1 MNMKLNSSITYILF
15 IVISIQLLTSC
26 EDEIAID
33 VDPLTEQL
41 VVDAWLNNRSE
52 SQSIFLSK
60 TQPYFE
66 HVLPEGVSGA
76 TIEVASSAG
85 TVFEFI
91 ETDPGNYVW
100 TPEAGETIGD
110 VGTDYTLQIT
120 FEGKNYGAITS
131 LNRVPPVDSITYES
145 GDDDVN
151 RIRAEFFSR
160 DFIGGGDTY
169 WIKTFK
175 NGVFLNKP
183 SEMNIAF
190 DAGFSQGAAV
200 DGLIFIPPIRR
211 AVNRTRDTDTDD
223 NSDMYPWTFGDE
235 IRVEIHSIS
244 NEAFFFLSTAQ
255 TQMTNGDSGIFAEP
269 VINTKGN
276 IFSEDGEEEVEKKQW
291 ANLELVVL
299 NRRNP

>member
-276 IFSEDGEEEVEKKQW
+276 IFSEDGEEEVLGMFNVAAISEMAIEIQ
-291 ANLELVVL
+291 
-299 NRRNP
+299 